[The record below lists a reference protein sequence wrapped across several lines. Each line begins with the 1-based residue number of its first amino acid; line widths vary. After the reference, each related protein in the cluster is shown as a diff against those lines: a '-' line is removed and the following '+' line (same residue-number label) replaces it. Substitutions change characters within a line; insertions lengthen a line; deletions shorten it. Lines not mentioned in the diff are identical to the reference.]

1 MSERPVSISE
11 YWRLTREN
19 RNFRRLWT
27 AQIISEIGDWFYTL
41 AIYSLLLEY
50 TGKASSVALA
60 LILQVFPQVFVG
72 PIAGVIND
80 RVSRRKVMIAS
91 DLIRACIV
99 GCMLLVRSADVV
111 WLVYPLL
118 FCETVM
124 WSFFEPARSSVI
136 PNVVEKD
143 DVILANTLSSTTWS
157 FNLAIGSTVGGIV
170 AALLG
175 RNAVFGL
182 NAASF
187 LVSAFLISRMR
198 FVETHTQA
206 HGPLTARE
214 LFNYTPILDGLRYI
228 RSDIR
233 LTAMVMAKS
242 GVGLLGVSW
251 VVFPIMG
258 ERTFNI
264 SHYGIA
270 PERAALISMSIL
282 MGARGVGALLG
293 PLSGARWAGRSQRR
307 LRQAIAIGFAIGAA
321 GYMILSAAPTIW
333 IAAALIILAHSGT
346 SAVWVFSSTLLQLNT
361 DDRFRGR
368 VFAAELGLTMLVL
381 SVVSYIAGYV
391 LDAGISP
398 RTLVFGAGVFM
409 LFPFAAW
416 TFAQKFWREKPV
428 TQAADSVARS

>member
-1 MSERPVSISE
+1 MSERPVSPSE

-19 RNFRRLWT
+19 TNFRRLWT

-50 TGKASSVALA
+50 TGKASSVAFA

-136 PNVVEKD
+136 PNVVDKE

-157 FNLAIGSTVGGIV
+157 FNLAIGSTVGGLV

-175 RNAVFGL
+175 RDAVFCL

-187 LVSAFLISRMR
+187 LFSAYLISRME
-198 FVETHTQA
+198 FLEAHTEAQ
-206 HGPLTARE
+206 GPLRAHDI
-214 LFNYTPILDGLRYI
+214 FNYTPLLDGLRYI
-228 RSDIR
+228 RSDVR

-264 SHYGIA
+264 AHYGIA
-270 PERAALISMSIL
+270 PNRAALISMSIL
-282 MGARGVGALLG
+282 MGARGVGAVLG
-293 PLSGARWAGRSQRR
+293 PLTGARWAGRSEFR
-307 LRQAIAIGFAIGAA
+307 LRQGIAVGFAIGAI
-321 GYMILSAAPTIW
+321 GYMVLSAAPSIW
-333 IAAALIILAHSGT
+333 IAALLIIIAHSGT
-346 SAVWVFSSTLLQLNT
+346 SVVWVFSSTLLQLNS

-368 VFAAELGLTMLVL
+368 VFAAELGLTMIVL
-381 SVVSYIAGYV
+381 SAVSYIAGQV

-398 RTLVFGAGVFM
+398 RMLVFGAGVFM
-409 LFPFAAW
+409 LIPFAMW
-416 TFAQKFWREKPV
+416 TFVQRFWSEKGLA
-428 TQAADSVARS
+428 QAAENSRS

>member
-19 RNFRRLWT
+19 KNFRRLWT

-72 PIAGVIND
+72 PIAGAIND

-91 DLIRACIV
+91 DLARACIV

-157 FNLAIGSTVGGIV
+157 FNLAIGSTVGGLV

-175 RNAVFGL
+175 RDAVFCL

-198 FVETHTQA
+198 FVEAHTEA

-214 LFNYTPILDGLRYI
+214 LFNYSPILEGLRYI

-264 SHYGIA
+264 SHYGI
-270 PERAALISMSIL
+270 PHERAALISMSIL
-282 MGARGVGALLG
+282 MGARGIGALLG
-293 PLSGARWAGRSQRR
+293 PLPGARWAGRSQWR
-307 LRQAIAIGFAIGAA
+307 LRQGIAFGFAVGAA
-321 GYMILSAAPTIW
+321 GYIMLTAAPSIW
-333 IAAALIILAHSGT
+333 IAAAAIILAHAGT
-346 SAVWVFSSTLLQLNT
+346 SIVWVFSSTLLQLNT

-381 SVVSYIAGYV
+381 SAVSYIAGYV
-391 LDAGISP
+391 LDAGVSP
-398 RTLVFGAGVFM
+398 RMVVFGAGAFM
-409 LFPFAAW
+409 LLPFAAW
-416 TFAQKFWREKPV
+416 TFVQKFWREEPAP
-428 TQAADSVARS
+428 QAVDSVARS